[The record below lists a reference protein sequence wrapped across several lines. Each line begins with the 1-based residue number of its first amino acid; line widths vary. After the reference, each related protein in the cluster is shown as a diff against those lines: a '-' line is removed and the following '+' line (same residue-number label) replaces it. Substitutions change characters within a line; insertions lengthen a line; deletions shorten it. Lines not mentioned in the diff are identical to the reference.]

1 MAASPLGLH
10 SYDPGISQTLV
21 VWTTPIPEDSVE
33 VNLNTGEAVLQL
45 GGVCSVFDAF
55 TVPNSF
61 DPLHALGFVG
71 AVIRSLR
78 IHWTGISKRWSF
90 NNGSTFRGDFIQSVA
105 APIVV
110 TVSTPATKP
119 PFTPT
124 PRDAFEFTSDPSTT
138 LTDWAQIGHE
148 NNGALY

>member
-1 MAASPLGLH
+1 MGLH

-33 VNLNTGEAVLQL
+33 VNLNTGEAVLHL
-45 GGVCSVFDAF
+45 EGVCSVFDAF

-61 DPLHALGFVG
+61 DPLHALGLVG

-90 NNGSTFRGDFIQSVA
+90 TTGSAFREDFIQSVW
-105 APIVV
+105 APIVLA
-110 TVSTPATKP
+110 VSKP
-119 PFTPT
+119 
-124 PRDAFEFTSDPSTT
+124 
-138 LTDWAQIGHE
+138 G
-148 NNGALY
+148 